1 MKKLSNINHLT
12 MVESQNCKVLYKQAE
27 DEVLMMMGCLSLSLD
42 VRSFML
48 MHEMMRKVVARLVMQ
63 TNLNHQEKKGCC

>member
-1 MKKLSNINHLT
+1 MKKLPNINHLT

-27 DEVLMMMGCLSLSLD
+27 DEVLMIMGCLSLSLD
-42 VRSFML
+42 VRNFML